1 MPFQKGQSGNPN
13 GRPPGGVSL
22 AARIRALGGEDGAT
36 YAELLHSIAMNE
48 GETPRLRIDAVKVLL
63 DRGYGAPPQELH
75 VETSNQ
81 VMRASALREAL
92 RAEGLLHGAGNPQ
105 PSEAPSSMTPEL
117 QAWLDGDL

>member
-1 MPFQKGQSGNPN
+1 M
-13 GRPPGGVSL
+13 
-22 AARIRALGGEDGAT
+22 GGEDGAT

-48 GETPRLRIDAVKVLL
+48 GETTRLRIDAVKVLL

-75 VETSNQ
+75 VETSNE

-105 PSEAPSSMTPEL
+105 PSEAQSSLTPEL

>member
-13 GRPPGGVSL
+13 GRPPGGLSL
-22 AARIRALGGEDGAT
+22 AARICALGGEDGAT

-48 GETPRLRIDAVKVLL
+48 GETTRLRIDAVKVLL

-75 VETSNQ
+75 VETSNE

-105 PSEAPSSMTPEL
+105 PSEAQSSLTPEL
-117 QAWLDGDL
+117 HAWLDGDL

>member
-13 GRPPGGVSL
+13 GRPPGGLSL

-48 GETPRLRIDAVKVLL
+48 GETTRLRIDAVKVLL

-75 VETSNQ
+75 VETSNE

-92 RAEGLLHGAGNPQ
+92 RAEGLLHGAGNP
-105 PSEAPSSMTPEL
+105 
-117 QAWLDGDL
+117 

>member
-13 GRPPGGVSL
+13 GRPPGGLSL

-48 GETPRLRIDAVKVLL
+48 GETTRLRIDAVKVLL

-75 VETSNQ
+75 VETSNE

-117 QAWLDGDL
+117 QAWLDGDR